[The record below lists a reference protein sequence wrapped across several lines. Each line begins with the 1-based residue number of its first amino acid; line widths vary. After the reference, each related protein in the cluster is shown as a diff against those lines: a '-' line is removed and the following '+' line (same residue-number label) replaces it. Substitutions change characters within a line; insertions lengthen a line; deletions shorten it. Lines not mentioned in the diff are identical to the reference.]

1 MAFTLDQNV
10 QGAGAFEQPI
20 QAPASTGLALAGNL
34 LDGLD
39 TFARGQ
45 LAQDRAMATAAR
57 ANLPTQTERDRA
69 AFANIIQS
77 AQQDISGGM
86 ARDQA
91 AANYAVDLA
100 NLGLNDEQTAV
111 ASRVFGQGV
120 FTVPVQP
127 VSAQDTATT
136 LFNNQGEG
144 TRLGL
149 INIALKEAE
158 ANGETITYEQATTRA
173 VGSLAS
179 NVAQAQAAVVAGNL
193 NYSSGFAGNMET
205 LERFGSTLSAALDI
219 EISGGNFRV
228 EEIVAYAASFAQLRS
243 QPAFMRPAGDMN
255 AELWGQMETKIAS
268 IDRMFETITN
278 YDQKVASTKATAYA
292 ANIAL
297 NLSEKNPIAILAM
310 KSPEFMV
317 QIAAQIAPKLAIE
330 MADSGN
336 VLNNVVGF
344 SDLNFDPA
352 ITALA
357 GSEGT
362 TAGQLAAAPEI
373 FPTELTDASRDIEG
387 NEAEVAKN
395 LTIQSSLL
403 KDILSDPAEV
413 LADPNAKEA
422 WASVISNMSNLLMLR
437 GLETNSTTGLDSLFA
452 PSNLRILRD
461 LEGMGGK
468 DAETATILKA
478 QMTAALQ
485 KNAANYAVNALGRIK
500 SIPQITIDPDTL
512 SFELSTAPE
521 YQFIQG
527 VVNQYYGGDF
537 NALWKEGPTAF
548 NKLQNRLAATG
559 QITQDS
565 PEYESFLAA
574 TKGINPSEPESLI
587 WRSLSTQYSK
597 VSSISTRL
605 RQLRSFE
612 RALNVDSGIADIL
625 DDTSDALRDSTVE
638 ARIARGEIVTTNLPP
653 AETTPVSLPP
663 SSWTGSGTEEDPIV
677 FTEQTGMTYEMFQAV
692 PAEAYYVDPTG
703 LKSQKRADSRVTN
716 EDIGDGDPLGSG
728 TFVRDFSTPGSKEE
742 YDVLPSGARWIDP
755 DGNRRTKP

>member
-20 QAPASTGLALAGNL
+20 QAPSSTGLTIAGNL

-39 TFARGQ
+39 TFARAQ
-45 LAQDRAMATAAR
+45 LAQDRAIASTAR
-57 ANLPTQTERDRA
+57 SNLPTQSDRDRA
-69 AFANIIQS
+69 AFTNIIQS

-86 ARDQA
+86 SRDQA
-91 AANYAVDLA
+91 AANYAIELA

-111 ASRVFGQGV
+111 AARVLGQDV

-127 VSAQDTATT
+127 VSAQDTATN

-149 INIALKEAE
+149 INLTLTEAE

-179 NVAQAQAAVVAGNL
+179 NVAQGNAALVAGNL
-193 NYSSGFAGNMET
+193 NYASGFSGNMET
-205 LERFGSTLSAALDI
+205 LERFGSTLSAALDV
-219 EISGGNFRV
+219 EMSGRDFNV
-228 EEIVAYAASFAQLRS
+228 EELVAFQATFAQLRS
-243 QPAFMRPAGDMN
+243 QPAFMRPSGNMN
-255 AELWGQMETKIAS
+255 AELWEQMETKIAS

-278 YDQKVASTKATAYA
+278 YDEKVASAKAIVYVARTA
-292 ANIAL
+292 L
-297 NLSEKNPIAILAM
+297 TLSEKNPMAILAAR
-310 KSPEFMV
+310 SEEFM
-317 QIAAQIAPKLAIE
+317 IAAAAAISDDLMKE
-330 MADSGN
+330 MSTSGN
-336 VLNNVVGF
+336 RVNNVVSF

-352 ITALA
+352 ITALVT
-357 GSEGT
+357 SEGT
-362 TAGQLAAAPEI
+362 TTEQLAASPEL
-373 FPTELTDASRDIEG
+373 FPTELTDAYSDIEG
-387 NEAEVAKN
+387 DTEAVGKN
-395 LTIQSSLL
+395 LTTQSALL

-485 KNAANYAVNALGRIK
+485 KNAANYAGKALGLVQ
-500 SIPQITIDPDTL
+500 SIPQISLDPETL
-512 SFELSTAPE
+512 SFRLSNAPE
-521 YQFIQG
+521 YQDIQG
-527 VVNQYYGGDF
+527 VVKVYYGGDF

-548 NKLQNRLAATG
+548 NRLQNRLAATG
-559 QITQDS
+559 QITPDS

-597 VSSISTRL
+597 VSSVSTRL
-605 RQLRSFE
+605 LQLRSYE
-612 RALNVDSGIADIL
+612 RALNVDSGIVEIL
-625 DDTSDALRDSTVE
+625 DDTSDALRDSTAE
-638 ARIARGEIVTTNLPP
+638 ARIARGEIVTTTLPP
-653 AETTPVSLPP
+653 AEVAQN
-663 SSWTGSGTEEDPIV
+663 TGPGTEEDPIV
-677 FTEQTGMTYEMFQAV
+677 FTEQTGMTYEMYQAI
-692 PAEAYYVDPTG
+692 PAGAYYVDPTG
-703 LKSQKRADSRVTN
+703 LKSQKRRDSRVTN

-728 TFVRDFSTPGSKEE
+728 TMVRDFSTPGSKEE
-742 YDVLPSGARWIDP
+742 YDALPSGARWIDP

>member
-1 MAFTLDQNV
+1 M
-10 QGAGAFEQPI
+10 
-20 QAPASTGLALAGNL
+20 
-34 LDGLD
+34 
-39 TFARGQ
+39 
-45 LAQDRAMATAAR
+45 
-57 ANLPTQTERDRA
+57 
-69 AFANIIQS
+69 
-77 AQQDISGGM
+77 
-86 ARDQA
+86 
-91 AANYAVDLA
+91 
-100 NLGLNDEQTAV
+100 
-111 ASRVFGQGV
+111 
-120 FTVPVQP
+120 
-127 VSAQDTATT
+127 
-136 LFNNQGEG
+136 
-144 TRLGL
+144 
-149 INIALKEAE
+149 
-158 ANGETITYEQATTRA
+158 
-173 VGSLAS
+173 
-179 NVAQAQAAVVAGNL
+179 
-193 NYSSGFAGNMET
+193 
-205 LERFGSTLSAALDI
+205 
-219 EISGGNFRV
+219 
-228 EEIVAYAASFAQLRS
+228 
-243 QPAFMRPAGDMN
+243 
-255 AELWGQMETKIAS
+255 
-268 IDRMFETITN
+268 
-278 YDQKVASTKATAYA
+278 
-292 ANIAL
+292 
-297 NLSEKNPIAILAM
+297 NLSEENPIAILAM
-310 KSPEFMV
+310 KSTDFMES
-317 QIAAQIAPKLAIE
+317 IAARIAPNLAKE
-330 MADSGN
+330 MADSN
-336 VLNNVVGF
+336 STLNNVVGF

-352 ITALA
+352 VTALA

-362 TAGQLAAAPEI
+362 TTGQLAAAPDL
-373 FPTELTDASRDIEG
+373 FPTGLTDAYSDIEG
-387 NEAEVAKN
+387 NTEEVARN
-395 LTIQSSLL
+395 LTTQSSLL

-500 SIPQITIDPDTL
+500 SIPQITIDPETL

-559 QITQDS
+559 QITPDS

-612 RALNVDSGIADIL
+612 RALNVDSGI
-625 DDTSDALRDSTVE
+625 
-638 ARIARGEIVTTNLPP
+638 GEIVTTTLPP
-653 AETTPVSLPP
+653 AEVTQN
-663 SSWTGSGTEEDPIV
+663 TGPGTEEDPIV
-677 FTEQTGMTYEMFQAV
+677 FTEQTGMTYEMYQAV
-692 PAEAYYVDPTG
+692 PAGAYYVDPTG

-742 YDVLPSGARWIDP
+742 YDALPSGARWIDP